1 VGASLYPPPVAP
13 VAPAETPTVVTTG
26 LTAGAGGTGNN
37 FQARK
42 ISGVCSFGFDLAITT
57 KFDAGTTAP
66 YNLSDTVI
74 ATLPAGYRPARTV
87 TALYSTG
94 YADGECDVESSGEVT
109 IRTTNT
115 YSLNVGETIRCSG
128 AFVL

>member
-1 VGASLYPPPVAP
+1 
-13 VAPAETPTVVTTG
+13 VTSG
-26 LTAGAGGTGNN
+26 LTAGSGVTVNN

-42 ISGVCSFGFDLAITT
+42 ISGVCSFAFDLAITT

-66 YNLSDTVI
+66 YNLADVVI
-74 ATLPAGYRPARTV
+74 ANLPAGYRPARTV

-94 YADGECDVESSGEVT
+94 YADGECDVEATGDVT
-109 IRTTNT
+109 VRTTNT

>member
-1 VGASLYPPPVAP
+1 MGASLYPPPVAP
-13 VAPAETPTVVTTG
+13 DPTPDVVTSG
-26 LTAGAGGTGNN
+26 LTAGAGVTVNN
-37 FQARK
+37 FQGRK
-42 ISGVCSFGFDLAITT
+42 INGVCSFGFDLAITT
-57 KFDAGTTAP
+57 KFNAGATAP
-66 YNLSDTVI
+66 YNLGDVVI

-94 YADGECDVESSGEVT
+94 YADGECDVTTNGEVT

-115 YSLNVGETIRCSG
+115 YSLEVGETIRCSG

>member
-13 VAPAETPTVVTTG
+13 DETPTVVTTG
-26 LTAGAGGTGNN
+26 LTAGSGVTVNN

-66 YNLSDTVI
+66 YNLADTVI

-87 TALYSTG
+87 TAIYSTG
-94 YADGECDVESSGEVT
+94 YADGECDVESNGAVT

>member
-1 VGASLYPPPVAP
+1 MGASLYPPPVAP
-13 VAPAETPTVVTTG
+13 DETPTVVTTG
-26 LTAGAGGTGNN
+26 LTAGAGVTVNN

-66 YNLSDTVI
+66 YNLADTVI

-94 YADGECDVESSGEVT
+94 YADGECDVEASGAVT